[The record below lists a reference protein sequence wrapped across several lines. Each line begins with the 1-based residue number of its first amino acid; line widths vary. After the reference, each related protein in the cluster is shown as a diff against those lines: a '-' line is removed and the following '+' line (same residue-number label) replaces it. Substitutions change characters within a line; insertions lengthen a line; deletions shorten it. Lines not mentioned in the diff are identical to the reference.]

1 MRPIRLF
8 NRYMSQRHLTV
19 FTGELL
25 LIAGSMGFVL
35 HHYSPDDEFSTAV
48 WKGAVVSVLCM
59 LCLYYNDLYDLTVVR
74 TTREV
79 FIRLLQS
86 VGSALIL
93 IALLYILMPW
103 LVVADGASLPAFA
116 ILLTGILAW
125 RLVFNHFTR
134 LRSFGER
141 VLIVGTDATAQTI
154 ARQISTQDDFGYDIV
169 GFIGD
174 DESAVTQT
182 VGDWRVIGALD
193 DIDRVVAR
201 YAVDRLIVGMSDRR
215 GRLPVRALLRSKLRG
230 IRVED
235 VNAVYERLTGKL
247 LVEDLRPSWLIFS
260 DDYCASRWTRRSKRV
275 FDILLALVV
284 LVLSTPFLILTALAV
299 WLESGSPIL
308 YRQERVGENGRLFT
322 LNKFRSMRKDAEQ
335 GTPVWAQA
343 EDDRVTRVGRLIRKT
358 RLDELPQLWNVLRG
372 EMSII
377 GPRPTLAYQVERYT
391 PHQRRRLE
399 VKPGL
404 TGWAQVNGRARL
416 PWPERIE
423 LDVWYV
429 EHRSPA
435 LDLKIMLRTPLALVS
450 GTYKGATGG
459 WNDRGG
465 NQVPPTGPP
474 LNR

>member
-1 MRPIRLF
+1 
-8 NRYMSQRHLTV
+8 
-19 FTGELL
+19 
-25 LIAGSMGFVL
+25 
-35 HHYSPDDEFSTAV
+35 
-48 WKGAVVSVLCM
+48 
-59 LCLYYNDLYDLTVVR
+59 
-74 TTREV
+74 
-79 FIRLLQS
+79 
-86 VGSALIL
+86 
-93 IALLYILMPW
+93 
-103 LVVADGASLPAFA
+103 
-116 ILLTGILAW
+116 LTGILAW

-174 DESAVTQT
+174 DESPVTQT

-372 EMSII
+372 DMSFV
-377 GPRPTLAYQVERYT
+377 GPRPERPFFVNQLAEQVPFYE
-391 PHQRRRLE
+391 QRHA
-399 VKPGL
+399 VKPGI
-404 TGWAQVNGRARL
+404 TGWAQVKYRYGASFEDSLEKLRYDL
-416 PWPERIE
+416 Y
-423 LDVWYV
+423 YV
-429 EHRSPA
+429 KHLSIPF
-435 LDLKIMLRTPLALVS
+435 DLTILFDTVKVVLFA
-450 GTYKGATGG
+450 KGA
-459 WNDRGG
+459 R
-465 NQVPPTGPP
+465 
-474 LNR
+474 

>member
-1 MRPIRLF
+1 MGPIRVF
-8 NRYMSQRHLTV
+8 NRYVSQRHLTV
-19 FTGELL
+19 FAGELL

-35 HHYSPDDEFSTAV
+35 HHYSPDDELSV

-93 IALLYILMPW
+93 MALLYILMPW

-116 ILLTGILAW
+116 LLLTGILAW

-154 ARQISTQDDFGYDIV
+154 ARQIAAQDDFGYEIV
-169 GFIGD
+169 GFIAD
-174 DESAVTQT
+174 DACRVMQS
-182 VGDWRVIGALD
+182 VGDWRVIGSLE
-193 DIDRVVAR
+193 DIDRVVSR

-235 VNAVYERLTGKL
+235 VNTVYERLTGKL

-260 DDYCASRWTRRSKRV
+260 DDYCASRWTRRSKRA
-275 FDILLALVV
+275 FDVLLALVT
-284 LVLSTPFLILTALAV
+284 LVLSTPFLVLTAIAV

-308 YRQERVGENGRLFT
+308 YRQERVGENGRVFT

-335 GTPVWAQA
+335 GTPVWARA
-343 EDDRVTRVGRLIRKT
+343 EDERVTLVGRFIRKT

-372 EMSII
+372 DMSFV
-377 GPRPTLAYQVERYT
+377 GPRPERPFFVNQLAEQVPLYE
-391 PHQRRRLE
+391 QRHA
-399 VKPGL
+399 VKPGI
-404 TGWAQVNGRARL
+404 TGWAQVKYRYGASFEDSLEKLRYDL
-416 PWPERIE
+416 Y
-423 LDVWYV
+423 YV
-429 EHRSPA
+429 KNLSIPF
-435 LDLKIMLRTPLALVS
+435 DLTILFDTVKVVLFA
-450 GTYKGATGG
+450 KGA
-459 WNDRGG
+459 R
-465 NQVPPTGPP
+465 
-474 LNR
+474 

>member
-174 DESAVTQT
+174 DESPVTQT

-235 VNAVYERLTGKL
+235 VNTVYERLTGKL

-372 EMSII
+372 DMSFV
-377 GPRPTLAYQVERYT
+377 GPRPERPFFVNQLAEQVPFYE
-391 PHQRRRLE
+391 QRHA
-399 VKPGL
+399 VKPGI
-404 TGWAQVNGRARL
+404 TGWAQVKYRYGASFEDSLEKLRYDL
-416 PWPERIE
+416 Y
-423 LDVWYV
+423 YV
-429 EHRSPA
+429 KHLSIPF
-435 LDLKIMLRTPLALVS
+435 DLTILFDTVKVVLFA
-450 GTYKGATGG
+450 KGA
-459 WNDRGG
+459 R
-465 NQVPPTGPP
+465 
-474 LNR
+474 

>member
-1 MRPIRLF
+1 MGPIRVF
-8 NRYMSQRHLTV
+8 NRYVSQRHLTV

-35 HHYSPDDEFSTAV
+35 HHYSPEDELSTAV

-93 IALLYILMPW
+93 IALLYLLVPW
-103 LVVADGASLPAFA
+103 LIVADGASLPAFA
-116 ILLTGILAW
+116 IFLTSILAW

-154 ARQISTQDDFGYDIV
+154 ANQIVAQDDFGYDVV
-169 GFIGD
+169 GFIDEDASRVMQSIGD
-174 DESAVTQT
+174 RRV
-182 VGDWRVIGALD
+182 VGSLD
-193 DIDRVVAR
+193 DLERVVTR
-201 YAVDRLIVGMSDRR
+201 YSVDRLIVGMSDRR

-235 VNAVYERLTGKL
+235 VNTVYERLTGKL

-260 DDYCASRWTRRSKRV
+260 DDYCASHWTRRSKRV
-275 FDILLALVV
+275 FDVLLAWIA
-284 LVLSTPFLILTALAV
+284 LVLSSPFLLLTALAV
-299 WLESGSPIL
+299 WLESGSPIF
-308 YRQERVGENGRLFT
+308 YRQERVGENGRVFT

-335 GTPVWAQA
+335 GTPVWARA
-343 EDDRVTRVGRLIRKT
+343 EDDRVTRIGRFIRKT

-372 EMSII
+372 DMSFV
-377 GPRPTLAYQVERYT
+377 GPRPERPFFVNQLSEQVQFYE
-391 PHQRRRLE
+391 QRHA
-399 VKPGL
+399 VKPGI
-404 TGWAQVNGRARL
+404 TGWAQVKYRYGASFEDSLEKLRYDL
-416 PWPERIE
+416 Y
-423 LDVWYV
+423 YV
-429 EHRSPA
+429 KHLSIPF
-435 LDLKIMLRTPLALVS
+435 DLTILFDTVKVVLFA
-450 GTYKGATGG
+450 KGA
-459 WNDRGG
+459 R
-465 NQVPPTGPP
+465 
-474 LNR
+474 

>member
-8 NRYMSQRHLTV
+8 NRYVSQRHLTV

-59 LCLYYNDLYDLTVVR
+59 LCLYYNDLYDLTIVR

-93 IALLYILMPW
+93 IALLYILVPW
-103 LVVADGASLPAFA
+103 LVLADGASLPAFA

-154 ARQISTQDDFGYDIV
+154 ARQISAQDDFGYDIV
-169 GFIGD
+169 GFIDD
-174 DESAVTQT
+174 DEAPLMHS
-182 VGDWRVIGALD
+182 VGDWRVIGALN
-193 DIDRVVAR
+193 DIDGVVAR

-284 LVLSTPFLILTALAV
+284 LVLSTPFLVLTALAV

-372 EMSII
+372 DMSFV
-377 GPRPTLAYQVERYT
+377 GPRPERPFFVNQLAEQVPFYE
-391 PHQRRRLE
+391 QRHA
-399 VKPGL
+399 VKPGI
-404 TGWAQVNGRARL
+404 TGWAQVKYRYGASFEDSLEKLRYDL
-416 PWPERIE
+416 Y
-423 LDVWYV
+423 YV
-429 EHRSPA
+429 KHLSIPF
-435 LDLKIMLRTPLALVS
+435 DLTILFDTVKVVLFA
-450 GTYKGATGG
+450 KGA
-459 WNDRGG
+459 R
-465 NQVPPTGPP
+465 
-474 LNR
+474 

>member
-1 MRPIRLF
+1 MRPIRVF
-8 NRYMSQRHLTV
+8 NRYVSQRHLTV

-35 HHYSPDDEFSTAV
+35 HYYSPEDELSTAV
-48 WKGAVVSVLCM
+48 WKGTVVSVLCM

-134 LRSFGER
+134 MRSFGER

-154 ARQISTQDDFGYDIV
+154 GRQIGAQDDFGYDIV
-169 GFIGD
+169 GFIDD
-174 DESAVTQT
+174 DEHPATHS
-182 VGDWRVIGALD
+182 VGDWRVIGSLD
-193 DIDRVVAR
+193 DIDRVVSQCA
-201 YAVDRLIVGMSDRR
+201 ADRLIVAMSDRR
-215 GRLPVRALLRSKLRG
+215 GRLPVRALLRCKLRG

-235 VNAVYERLTGKL
+235 VNTVYERLTGKL

-260 DDYCASRWTRRSKRV
+260 DDYCASHWTRRSKRV

-284 LVLSTPFLILTALAV
+284 LVLSTPFLVLTAVAV
-299 WLESGSPIL
+299 WLESGTPIL

-343 EDDRVTRVGRLIRKT
+343 EDNRVTRVGRLIRKT
-358 RLDELPQLWNVLRG
+358 RLDELPQLWNVVRG
-372 EMSII
+372 DMSFV
-377 GPRPTLAYQVERYT
+377 GPRPERPFFVNQLAEQVPFYE
-391 PHQRRRLE
+391 QRHA
-399 VKPGL
+399 VKPGI
-404 TGWAQVNGRARL
+404 TGWAQVKYRYGASFEDSLEKLRYDL
-416 PWPERIE
+416 Y
-423 LDVWYV
+423 YV
-429 EHRSPA
+429 KHLSIPF
-435 LDLKIMLRTPLALVS
+435 DLTILFDTVKVVLFA
-450 GTYKGATGG
+450 KGA
-459 WNDRGG
+459 R
-465 NQVPPTGPP
+465 
-474 LNR
+474 

>member
-8 NRYMSQRHLTV
+8 NRYVSQRHLTV

-35 HHYSPDDEFSTAV
+35 HHYSPDDELSTAV

-125 RLVFNHFTR
+125 RLVFNHVTQ

-154 ARQISTQDDFGYDIV
+154 ARQIRAQDDFGYDIV
-169 GFIGD
+169 GFIDD
-174 DESAVTQT
+174 DECQLMQSI
-182 VGDWRVIGALD
+182 GDWRVIGALD
-193 DIDRVVAR
+193 DIERVVAR

-260 DDYCASRWTRRSKRV
+260 DDYCASHWTRRSKRA

-284 LVLSTPFLILTALAV
+284 LVVSSPFLVLTALAV

-335 GTPVWAQA
+335 GTPVWARA
-343 EDDRVTRVGRLIRKT
+343 EDERVTHVGRFIRKT

-372 EMSII
+372 DMSFV
-377 GPRPTLAYQVERYT
+377 GPRPERPFFVNQLADQVQFYE
-391 PHQRRRLE
+391 QRHA
-399 VKPGL
+399 VKPGI
-404 TGWAQVNGRARL
+404 TGWAQVKYRYGASFEDSLEKLRYDL
-416 PWPERIE
+416 Y
-423 LDVWYV
+423 YV
-429 EHRSPA
+429 KHLSIPF
-435 LDLKIMLRTPLALVS
+435 DLTILFDTVKVVLFA
-450 GTYKGATGG
+450 KGA
-459 WNDRGG
+459 R
-465 NQVPPTGPP
+465 
-474 LNR
+474 